1 MESGLHQGSQVDSNY
16 AEVAGPSAGLLSA
29 DIGGTME
36 LSITKVSM
44 SDPNPTPESTSERN
58 PYESDFTEPEPATP
72 ASVVVDDVEGD
83 SDRADIAIRFAIP
96 AIVSGIVSGLL
107 GPRILLGVGPGI
119 AYGIALTVGL
129 QSQFRKTTG
138 ATYVVVVFG
147 TTVTWIGSLL
157 LGRTMTFAE
166 VGFSGPMKWAVMYGL
181 CGAVG
186 GLGISLLMTLIIG
199 HRMLARKVVVTKV
212 TIAGAVLGI
221 VFMFVSQSLS
231 PSILDVSTL
240 VKVQMLMYVIW
251 QVGLSVTLAWHVIPA
266 SGGPETGSV
275 NSD

>member
-1 MESGLHQGSQVDSNY
+1 
-16 AEVAGPSAGLLSA
+16 
-29 DIGGTME
+29 
-36 LSITKVSM
+36 
-44 SDPNPTPESTSERN
+44 
-58 PYESDFTEPEPATP
+58 
-72 ASVVVDDVEGD
+72 
-83 SDRADIAIRFAIP
+83 
-96 AIVSGIVSGLL
+96 
-107 GPRILLGVGPGI
+107 
-119 AYGIALTVGL
+119 
-129 QSQFRKTTG
+129 
-138 ATYVVVVFG
+138 
-147 TTVTWIGSLL
+147 
-157 LGRTMTFAE
+157 
-166 VGFSGPMKWAVMYGL
+166 MKWAVMYGL

-186 GLGISLLMTLIIG
+186 GLGISLLMTWVIG

-266 SGGPETGSV
+266 PGGPATGSV

>member
-1 MESGLHQGSQVDSNY
+1 MSES
-16 AEVAGPSAGLLSA
+16 
-29 DIGGTME
+29 
-36 LSITKVSM
+36 
-44 SDPNPTPESTSERN
+44 N
-58 PYESDFTEPEPATP
+58 PYEADFTESAVKTP
-72 ASVVVDDVEGD
+72 SPVVVGDVEGD

-96 AIVSGIVSGLL
+96 AIISGIVSGLL
-107 GPRILLGVGPGI
+107 GSAIVGSGFLLGVGPGI

-138 ATYVVVVFG
+138 ATYVLVVFG
-147 TTVTWIGSLL
+147 TTVIWIGSLL

-186 GLGISLLMTLIIG
+186 GLGISLLMTWVIG

-266 SGGPETGSV
+266 SGGPATGNV